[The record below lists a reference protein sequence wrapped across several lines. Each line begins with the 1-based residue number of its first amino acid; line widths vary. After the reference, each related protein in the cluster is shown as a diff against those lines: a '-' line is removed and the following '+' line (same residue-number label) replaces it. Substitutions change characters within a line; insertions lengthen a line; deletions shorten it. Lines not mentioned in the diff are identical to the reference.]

1 METEEQVVEG
11 FEYSEEEYALGN
23 VQLTLYLGNFMMLM
37 VCLLI
42 YLLHKGLILFSS
54 QYSTYLVKK
63 GRVGY
68 SVFTE

>member
-11 FEYSEEEYALGN
+11 FKYSEEEYALGN

-42 YLLHKGLILFSS
+42 YLCYTRG
-54 QYSTYLVKK
+54 
-63 GRVGY
+63 
-68 SVFTE
+68 